1 MGRKGKWFAKEKL
14 CIRSLLKTTYLIKK
28 NMYYAPF
35 QIPKVLGVTFGHYFA
50 VGGNRASINSLL
62 CNRCSALSILHV
74 DFVKSLLLQAL
85 LSLFYK

>member
-1 MGRKGKWFAKEKL
+1 
-14 CIRSLLKTTYLIKK
+14 
-28 NMYYAPF
+28 MYYVPF
-35 QIPKVLGVTFGHYFA
+35 QIPKVLGVMFDHYFA

-62 CNRCSALSILHV
+62 RNRCSTLSISHV